1 MEEMTK
7 RERLEAAI
15 AGREVD
21 RPPVALWRHW
31 PGDDQ
36 TPEGLSD
43 ATVRFQR
50 EFDLDF
56 VKVTP
61 ASSFCLRDWG
71 ARDEWHGNVE
81 GTRDYTSRPVRDPED
96 WARLQV
102 LDPRQG
108 ALGAQLRCLE
118 QIGAALGEDVPFI
131 QTVFAP
137 LAQAKNLAGQE
148 GLILHLRRHPD
159 ALRAGLESIAETTV
173 RFVEEAKTRGVAGI
187 FYAVQHAQYG
197 LLSEEEFRTF
207 CRPYDLDIL
216 GAAKGMWLNV
226 VHLHGAAVMFEPVL
240 DYPAQVLNWHDRE
253 AGPSLAQGQ
262 VRFPGAVC
270 GGLAR
275 WETMVR
281 GTPAQVRAE
290 AADALAQTGGRRLI
304 LGTGCVVPI
313 VAPGGNFRAARR
325 AVEG

>member
-1 MEEMTK
+1 
-7 RERLEAAI
+7 
-15 AGREVD
+15 
-21 RPPVALWRHW
+21 
-31 PGDDQ
+31 
-36 TPEGLSD
+36 
-43 ATVRFQR
+43 
-50 EFDLDF
+50 
-56 VKVTP
+56 
-61 ASSFCLRDWG
+61 
-71 ARDEWHGNVE
+71 
-81 GTRDYTSRPVRDPED
+81 
-96 WARLQV
+96 
-102 LDPRQG
+102 
-108 ALGAQLRCLE
+108 
-118 QIGAALGEDVPFI
+118 
-131 QTVFAP
+131 
-137 LAQAKNLAGQE
+137 
-148 GLILHLRRHPD
+148 
-159 ALRAGLESIAETTV
+159 
-173 RFVEEAKTRGVAGI
+173 
-187 FYAVQHAQYG
+187 